1 MSRKKGEHEKE
12 NAERWLLTYA
22 DMITLLMLFF
32 IVLYSMS
39 NAETAKVQALSEEL
53 KAVFAG
59 GNWGI
64 FNNLAKS
71 QKRGIDNFSGSG
83 GIGSKNPY
91 QTKNTQQIKA
101 LTEAKELFKPEINSK
116 YLQVTMDERGL
127 VITLTGDVFFAGGS
141 AHLED
146 PARPV
151 LDKVASLL
159 KALPNFV
166 RIEGH
171 TDSSKISVA
180 TPGEKYDSNWDLSSA
195 RSIRI
200 LRYLAEEN
208 FVDPRKLSAVA
219 FGEYRPIDDNNVPEG
234 RAYNRRVDIVILNE
248 KPLTE
253 QINSDIPRPL
263 PDEEWR

>member
-1 MSRKKGEHEKE
+1 MARKKHEEGKE
-12 NAERWLLTYA
+12 NTERYLLTYS

-39 NAETAKVQALSEEL
+39 SVEVGKSKQLAEEL
-53 KAVFAG
+53 QSVFAG

-64 FNNLAKS
+64 FETMGRT
-71 QKRGIDNFSGSG
+71 QRRGIDSFSGSG

-91 QTKNTQQIKA
+91 QTKNTQQIKTF
-101 LTEAKELFKPEINSK
+101 TEAKELFKPEIQAK

-127 VITLTGDVFFAGGS
+127 VITLTGDIFFEGGS
-141 AHLED
+141 AHMENQ
-146 PARPV
+146 ARPV
-151 LDKVASLL
+151 LNKVSSIL

-171 TDSSKISVA
+171 TDNSKMSVSKS
-180 TPGEKYDSNWDLSSA
+180 GENYQTNWDLSSA
-195 RSIRI
+195 RSISI

-208 FVDPRKLSAVA
+208 SIDPRRLSSVA
-219 FGEYRPIDDNNVPEG
+219 FGEYRPIDDNNIPEG

-248 KPLTE
+248 KPISGQT
-253 QINSDIPRPL
+253 NPDIPRPL

>member
-1 MSRKKGEHEKE
+1 MAKKHEAEKE

-39 NAETAKVQALSEEL
+39 NADTAKVQQLSEEL
-53 KAVFAG
+53 KSVLAG

-64 FNNLAKS
+64 FQNIGRT
-71 QKRGIDNFSGSG
+71 QKRGIDNLSGKG

-91 QTKNTQQIKA
+91 QTKNTQQIKVLSKA
-101 LTEAKELFKPEINSK
+101 NELFKPEIESK

-127 VITLTGDVFFAGGS
+127 VITLTGDIFFEGGS
-141 AHLED
+141 AHIED

-151 LDKVASLL
+151 LNKVSTLL
-159 KALPNFV
+159 KSLPNFV

-171 TDSSKISVA
+171 TDNFKVSMSRQ
-180 TPGEKYDSNWDLSSA
+180 GENYPSNWDLSSA
-195 RSIRI
+195 RSVNI
-200 LRYLAEEN
+200 LRYLVEEN
-208 FVDPRKLSAVA
+208 FVDPRRLSAVA
-219 FGEYRPIDDNNVPEG
+219 FGEYRPIDDNNTPEG

-248 KPLTE
+248 KPISQQT
-253 QINSDIPRPL
+253 NPDIPRPL